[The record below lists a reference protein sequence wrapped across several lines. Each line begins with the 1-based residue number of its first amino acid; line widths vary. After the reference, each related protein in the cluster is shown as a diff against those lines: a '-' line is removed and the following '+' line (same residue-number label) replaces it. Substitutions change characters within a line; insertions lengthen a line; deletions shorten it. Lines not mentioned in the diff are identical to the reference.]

1 MHIKQK
7 IKKGI
12 RITLFS
18 QADNVCLRQ
27 SVVLSIFL
35 RYFLTYFYIY
45 CFYVFSSRCVRG
57 RCSYIPV
64 PCTDL
69 SLPFTQYSLTRAK
82 CPSFSGTRQ
91 ENRLT
96 ASVKKN
102 QKNQA
107 DLFSCHKLQHPD
119 SFIFLTFHWLL
130 YSSKTIQE
138 RKTGTWCIN
147 GTENTAK
154 D

>member
-1 MHIKQK
+1 MHTKQK

-12 RITLFS
+12 GITLFS

-27 SVVLSIFL
+27 SVVLSGVS
-35 RYFLTYFYIY
+35 FYI
-45 CFYVFSSRCVRG
+45 FSSRCVRG

-82 CPSFSGTRQ
+82 CPSFSRTRQ

-96 ASVKKN
+96 ASVKKIK
-102 QKNQA
+102 KNQA

-119 SFIFLTFHWLL
+119 SFIFLTLPQLL
-130 YSSKTIQE
+130 HSSKTIQE